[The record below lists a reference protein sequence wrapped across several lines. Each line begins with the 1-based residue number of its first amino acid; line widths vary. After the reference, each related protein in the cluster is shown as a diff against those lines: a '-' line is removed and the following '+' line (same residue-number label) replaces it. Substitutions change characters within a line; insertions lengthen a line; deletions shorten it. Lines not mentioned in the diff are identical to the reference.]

1 MDKFC
6 NKCGLKPKHSTT
18 SYCRDCRIEYNN
30 LNKNQIKDYNKQ
42 RYESDKK
49 IILDKIKI
57 YHNKN
62 KEIIREYTKNWFQ
75 ENKEHINEYNRNK
88 YKNDPIFKLKLIL
101 RNTIKNQLKLKDGFK
116 PDKTLNILGCPLE
129 EFRNYIGKQF
139 YPEMNWGNH
148 GIVWEIDH
156 IKECFRFDLS
166 KEEEVRECFHY
177 TNMRPLFSTTEIA
190 QSLGYYDVVGNR
202 NRNKR

>member
-1 MDKFC
+1 MQIR
-6 NKCGLKPKHSTT
+6 LKELFEIKTGKGVT
-18 SYCRDCRIEYNN
+18 S
-30 LNKNQIKDYNKQ
+30 KDIVKGGKYPINSGGVTPMG
-42 RYESDKK
+42 Y
-49 IILDKIKI
+49 
-57 YHNKN
+57 
-62 KEIIREYTKNWFQ
+62 
-75 ENKEHINEYNRNK
+75 INEYNRNK